1 MAGFGYASPLCA
13 DREIQFLDS
22 SAANSSTILKWKWL
36 FDTGGTSGD
45 KDPVVRLAAGPH
57 LVALVVENREGCS
70 SDTASSRVV
79 VNSRP
84 VVDFLPVNACEN
96 SVVTFVGQ
104 PIEGTISSWA
114 WHFDNGNNSN
124 AAVTTHYYGEAG
136 VFPIRLSAI
145 STSGCS
151 SDTVTRPIS
160 IFASFAFAGNDTVGT
175 RNQPLQLGAT
185 GGVSYEWN
193 PPAGLSNH
201 LVSNP
206 VAIINQDQQYI
217 LKAFTPAG
225 CISYDTLNIR
235 IFDGPEIYVPRAF
248 TPNGD
253 GLNDFLKA
261 IPVGYKTF
269 TGFTVYNRYGEIVYA
284 SQASMA
290 GWNGQ
295 VRGRAQ
301 NAGSYTWVAS
311 AITFQNKLIHK
322 KGTVLLL
329 R

>member
-1 MAGFGYASPLCA
+1 
-13 DREIQFLDS
+13 
-22 SAANSSTILKWKWL
+22 
-36 FDTGGTSGD
+36 
-45 KDPVVRLAAGPH
+45 
-57 LVALVVENREGCS
+57 
-70 SDTASSRVV
+70 
-79 VNSRP
+79 
-84 VVDFLPVNACEN
+84 VNACKN
-96 SVVTFVGQ
+96 SVVTFEGL
-104 PIEGTISSWA
+104 PIEGTISKWT
-114 WHFDNGNNSN
+114 WNFDDGSTSN
-124 AAVTTHYYGEAG
+124 DALTTHYYGEDG
-136 VFPIRLSAI
+136 VFPVRLSVL
-145 STSGCS
+145 SSSGCS
-151 SDTVTRPIS
+151 SDTVTKPIS
-160 IFASFAFAGNDTVGT
+160 IYASFAFAGNDTVAT
-175 RNQPLQLGAT
+175 RNQPIQLGAT
-185 GGVSYEWN
+185 GGLSYEWS
-193 PPAGLSNH
+193 PATGLSNS

-269 TGFTVYNRYGEIVYA
+269 TSFTVYNRYGEAVYA
-284 SQASMA
+284 AQASTG

-295 VRGRAQ
+295 VRGKAQ
-301 NAGSYTWVAS
+301 NAGSYTWIAS
-311 AITFQNKLIHK
+311 AITFAGKIIYK